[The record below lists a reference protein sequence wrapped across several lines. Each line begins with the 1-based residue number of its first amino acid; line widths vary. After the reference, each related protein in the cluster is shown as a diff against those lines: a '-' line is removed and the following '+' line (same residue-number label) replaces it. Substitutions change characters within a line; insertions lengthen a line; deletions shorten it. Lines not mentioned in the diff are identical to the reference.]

1 MRHHTPC
8 SHRTLRRATHILVF
22 LVLAALPGAP
32 LPAAHG
38 ASSMANEASARQTFE
53 IFRTIPG
60 LTEPQL
66 EQGRAL
72 VGSMHYNAQR
82 IFRKVCALPGV
93 SFDQARQV
101 ADRLHNER
109 FTFEQVQAFES
120 LSSLPGA
127 NIASGIAGLDT
138 VRGLSFSSSRAFRSY
153 SGISGVTISQALAAI
168 PLLNNLEESH
178 IKAAQAL
185 FTVQGMQVDTA
196 HKALNALNRMRTN
209 QARAVETFA
218 GVPGMDTNSLL
229 SGMEII
235 HKLRSEDAWNARWL
249 FTDKSLTVREA
260 WDWLLSYFTLPSGA
274 QETRY
279 DQLTPRQKSVLLK
292 ALYGGGEEIVWKI
305 NNLHA
310 VTDNNGYEFPASVLG
325 GFSRQRLQELFNRL
339 APSVQNRFGAQFASG
354 NAVAVLRQATSAAR
368 VQAARDLTTAN
379 AYAVM
384 AQGSDLYDSSFRDI
398 LVPVMQERVNSR
410 SNGNLLHFLR
420 SIDPENQLVSDFIVS
435 CAQKGKLTVFFP
447 TDGQKQMEILNLVA
461 ASAFRDEDSIL
472 LFSATLTHLL
482 KVLTPEARSH
492 LITLMAQ
499 QTQTGNPVFA
509 KLIGVILQYYL
520 QTYPELL
527 GPADRALISRLLVRN
542 GAVNL
547 EKYQVTPFAEWK
559 RDGRIGSVSM
569 YHPDDDGR
577 QSFASNANLLLS
589 NGYRL
594 SASRQYSP
602 RGAAGLEQEVQRYG
616 TAGLGSL
623 FSAMRQRHFAV
634 AFTKQVNGITIVH
647 TQFVYT
653 DKENQKEMLRRF
665 IVSGD
670 EMLAQRG
677 HSYWRSEQIIE
688 PLSELIKDNSITESD
703 LRAKQ
708 RFLSLGS
715 CGGVKVYTSLTR
727 LFSGSVDILATIGTG
742 LALVNDPYNK
752 SFFEIIA
759 ANPSSI
765 SWKTVERE
773 TAFIFQGGRGQD
785 YLQPGSLTAIL
796 HKILDE
802 SQQAS
807 GTGTPAFQ
815 PDRRRG

>member
-1 MRHHTPC
+1 MRHHKFTTI
-8 SHRTLRRATHILVF
+8 RTLHCTFLTLLLV
-22 LVLAALPGAP
+22 ALLCGP
-32 LPAAHG
+32 LPATQAL
-38 ASSMANEASARQTFE
+38 ASVENDFSGQQTVE
-53 IFRTIPG
+53 IFQTIPG
-60 LTEPQL
+60 LSDQQL
-66 EQGRAL
+66 EQGRA
-72 VGSMHYNAQR
+72 VIGSMHYNAQR
-82 IFRKVCALPGV
+82 VFRKICALPGV
-93 SFDQARQV
+93 TFEQALQV
-101 ADRLHNER
+101 ADRLQRER
-109 FTFEQVQAFES
+109 FTFEQVQAFETF
-120 LSSLPGA
+120 SSLPGVD
-127 NIASGIAGLDT
+127 IDTGLAGLDA
-138 VRGLSFSSSRAFRSY
+138 VRTLSFSSSRAFRSY
-153 SGISGVTISQALAAI
+153 TGISGVTGTQALAAI
-168 PLLNNLEESH
+168 PLLNNLDEAH
-178 IKAAQAL
+178 LKGAQAL
-185 FTVQGMQVDTA
+185 FAVQGMQVGTA
-196 HKALNALNRMRTN
+196 HKSLNLLNRMRTN

-218 GVPGMDTNSLL
+218 GVPGMDTSTLL

-235 HKLRSEDAWNARWL
+235 QKLRSEDAWNAHWL
-249 FTDKSLTVREA
+249 FTDKSLAPQEA
-260 WDWLLSYFTLPSGA
+260 WDWLISYFTLPGSA

-279 DQLTPRQKSVLLK
+279 DKLTSRQKTILLK
-292 ALYGGGEEIVWKI
+292 GLYGGGEEIVWKI

-310 VTDNNGYEFPASVLG
+310 VSDHNGYEFPAAVLN

-339 APSVQNRFGAQFASG
+339 APSVQSRFRGQFAASG
-354 NAVAVLRQATSAAR
+354 GGAVGVLRQATSAGR

-398 LVPVMQERVNSR
+398 LVPVMQERVNRR
-410 SNGNLLHFLR
+410 SNGDLLHFLKD
-420 SIDPENQLVSDFIVS
+420 IDPENQLVSDFIVS

-447 TDGQKQMEILNLVA
+447 TDAHKQKEIINLVA

-472 LFSATLTHLL
+472 LFSATLSHLL
-482 KVLTPEARSH
+482 KVLAPDARSH
-492 LITLMAQ
+492 LITLMAR
-499 QTQTGNPVFA
+499 QTESGHAVFS
-509 KLIGVILQYYL
+509 KLITVILQYYL

-527 GPADRALISRLLVRN
+527 GPTDRHLISRLLVRN

-559 RDGRIGSVSM
+559 RDGRLGSVSM
-569 YHPDDDGR
+569 FHPDDDGR
-577 QSFASNANLLLS
+577 QSFASNGNLLLK

-594 SASRQYSP
+594 SASRQYTP
-602 RGAAGLEQEVQRYG
+602 RGATAGLEQEVQRYG
-616 TAGLGSL
+616 AAGLSSL

-634 AFTKQVNGITIVH
+634 AFSKQVNGITIVH

-653 DKENQKEMLRRF
+653 DKTNQTEMLRRF
-665 IVSGD
+665 IKAGD

-688 PLSELIKDNSITESD
+688 PLTDLLKENKITESD

-715 CGGVKVYTSLTR
+715 CGGLKVYTGLTR

-742 LALVNDPYNK
+742 LALINDPYNK

-765 SWKTVERE
+765 SWKTVARE
-773 TAFIFQGGRGQD
+773 TSFIFQGGWGQD

-802 SQQAS
+802 SRQAA
-807 GTGTPAFQ
+807 GAATGTQPAGRQ
-815 PDRRRG
+815 G

>member
-1 MRHHTPC
+1 MRQHTC
-8 SHRTLRRATHILVF
+8 STLRTIRRTALTL
-22 LVLAALPGAP
+22 LLTVLLASPG
-32 LPAAHG
+32 PAAH
-38 ASSMANEASARQTFE
+38 AATSLANEASARQTME
-53 IFRTIPG
+53 IFQTIPG
-60 LTEPQL
+60 LTGQQL
-66 EQGRAL
+66 EQGRA
-72 VGSMHYNAQR
+72 VIGGMHYNAQR
-82 IFRKVCALPGV
+82 VFRKVCALPGV
-93 SFDQARQV
+93 TFAQAQQV
-101 ADRLHNER
+101 ADRLQRDR

-120 LSSLPGA
+120 LTSLSGA
-127 NIASGIAGLDT
+127 DITTGIAGLDT
-138 VRGLSFSSSRAFRSY
+138 VRSLSFSASRAFRSY
-153 SGISGVTISQALAAI
+153 TGISGVTVTQALAAI
-168 PLLNNLEESH
+168 PLLNNLDEAH
-178 IKAAQAL
+178 IKAARAL
-185 FTVQGMQVDTA
+185 FAVQGMQVDTA
-196 HKALNALNRMRTN
+196 HKALNSLNRMRIN

-218 GVPGMDTNSLL
+218 AVPGMDTNTLL

-235 HKLRSEDAWNARWL
+235 QKLRSEDAWNARWL
-249 FTDKSLTVREA
+249 FTDTSLTPREA
-260 WDWLLSYFTLPSGA
+260 WDWLIGYFTLPSGS
-274 QETRY
+274 QEARY
-279 DQLTPRQKSVLLK
+279 DQLTSRQKTTLLK
-292 ALYGGGEEIVWKI
+292 GLYGGGEEVVWKI

-310 VTDNNGYEFPASVLG
+310 VTDHNGYEFPAAVLG

-339 APSVQNRFGAQFASG
+339 APSVQARFRAQFASG
-354 NAVAVLRQATSAAR
+354 NGVAVLRQATSAGR

-384 AQGSDLYDSSFRDI
+384 ALGSDLYDSSFRDI
-398 LVPVMQERVNSR
+398 LVPVMQERINSR
-410 SNGNLLHFLR
+410 SNGDLLHFLR
-420 SIDPENQLVSDFIVS
+420 NIDPENQLVSDFIVS

-447 TDGQKQMEILNLVA
+447 TDGQKQKEILNLVA
-461 ASAFRDEDSIL
+461 ASAFSNEDSIL

-482 KVLTPEARSH
+482 QVLAPDARSH
-492 LITLMAQ
+492 LITLMAR
-499 QTQTGNPVFA
+499 QTETGNPVFA

-527 GPADRALISRLLVRN
+527 GPPDRNLISRLLVRH

-559 RDGRIGSVSM
+559 QDGRIGSVSM

-577 QSFASNANLLLS
+577 QSFASNGNLLLK

-594 SASRQYSP
+594 SASRQYTP
-602 RGAAGLEQEVQRYG
+602 RGATAGLDQEVQRYG
-616 TAGLGSL
+616 AGGLGSL

-653 DKENQKEMLRRF
+653 DKNNQAEMLRRF
-665 IVSGD
+665 IKSGD

-688 PLSELIKDNSITESD
+688 PLGDLLKENQVTEDD

-727 LFSGSVDILATIGTG
+727 LFAGSVDILATIGTG
-742 LALVNDPYNK
+742 LAMINDPYNK

-759 ANPSSI
+759 TNPSSI
-765 SWKTVERE
+765 SWKVVARD

-802 SQQAS
+802 SQQ
-807 GTGTPAFQ
+807 GTGTTTGNQ
-815 PDRRRG
+815 PGRSRG